1 MKKKV
6 LSILSVFAMTVVVAM
21 ANPKTNVKVSVDPQ
35 EKFQTIEFFGAADAW
50 SGNFVG
56 KYWADNSKSKI
67 ADYLFSQEF
76 DASGNP
82 VGIGLSIWRVNLG
95 AGTLEQAGAD
105 IYPYQRRA
113 ESYLSL
119 DGKSYD
125 WGKCSGHE
133 YFMEAAR
140 DRGCNQFILFSN
152 SPLVQYTKNGKGYA
166 PTANGSNLRDDC
178 YDDFADYLVDVT
190 EHLMGKGYNIPYIS
204 PINEPQG
211 DWNTP
216 RQEGSP
222 WKNGEMFRLAK
233 ALDESLG
240 RSPKFDDVRIFLAEA
255 ARLKVL
261 YEHRPSLLKRFEGDT
276 IECPGK
282 QLYTFF
288 DKESKYYVG
297 EMKHM
302 DMEFTAH
309 PYHNHFSSEELR
321 EVHHLAKKEIDKY
334 NIDFHS
340 SEWCL
345 LPVSR
350 QYGGITADWCK
361 GNHADI
367 QAALMMAR
375 IMHSDFVDTDAVSW
389 CYWKGMELYGNHALV
404 SLYPNDGDI
413 HKGGYPAANKML
425 WVLGN
430 FSRFVRP
437 GYVRVALDGADDL
450 DELAGSAYLSPEGD
464 RLVAVFV
471 NSSFEDMPIE
481 MTLSKAWKKKPSEV
495 QSYRTDDRHDLAKV
509 TTGNGL
515 EHTIAARGVTTIVI
529 DF

>member
-1 MKKKV
+1 MKSRFV
-6 LSILSVFAMTVVVAM
+6 AIIAFLAAVSIGASAASGQPAEVTI
-21 ANPKTNVKVSVDPQ
+21 NPQKH
-35 EKFQTIEFFGAADAW
+35 FQTIEFFGAADAW

-56 KYWADNSKSKI
+56 KYWAENSKAKI
-67 ADYLFSQEF
+67 ADYLFSQEY
-76 DASGNP
+76 DPSGNP
-82 VGIGLSIWRVNLG
+82 VGIGLTIWRVNLG
-95 AGTLEQAGAD
+95 AGTLEQPGAD

-113 ESYLSL
+113 ESYLTV
-119 DGKSYD
+119 DGKGYD
-125 WGKCSGHE
+125 WGKCAGNE
-133 YFMEAAR
+133 YFMAAAKE
-140 DRGCNQFILFSN
+140 RGCNQFILFSN
-152 SPLVQYTKNGKGYA
+152 SPLVQFTKNGKGYA
-166 PTANGSNLRDDC
+166 PTDNASNLREEC

-190 EHLMGKGYNIPYIS
+190 EHLMDKGYDIPYIS

-211 DWNTP
+211 DWDTP

-222 WKNGEMFRLAK
+222 WKNGEMFCLAK
-233 ALDESLG
+233 ALDKSLS
-240 RSPKFDDVRIFLAEA
+240 RSAKFDDVRIFLAEA
-255 ARLKVL
+255 ARFKVL
-261 YEHRPSLLKRFEGDT
+261 YEHRPSMLERFEGDT

-297 EMKHM
+297 DLKHM

-309 PYHNHFSSEELR
+309 PYHNHFTSEELR

-334 NIDFHS
+334 KIDFHS

-345 LPVSR
+345 LPVSK

-361 GNHADI
+361 GNHADM

-389 CYWKGMELYGNHALV
+389 CYWKGMELYGNHALI
-404 SLYPNDGDI
+404 SLYPDDGDI
-413 HKGGYPAANKML
+413 HRGGYPAANKML
-425 WVLGN
+425 WTLGN

-450 DELAGSAYLSPEGD
+450 DTLAASAYLSPQGD
-464 RLVAVFV
+464 RLVVVFV
-471 NSSFEDMPIE
+471 NSSFEDSPVNI
-481 MTLSKAWKKKPSEV
+481 TLPKSWKKKPSGV
-495 QSYRTDDRHDLAKV
+495 VSYRTDDHRDLAKTV
-509 TTGNGL
+509 TGVGL
-515 EHTIAARGVTTIVI
+515 SHNIGARGVTTIVI

>member
-1 MKKKV
+1 MKRKILFSIASFVVIVSDVLAGTDSATKV
-6 LSILSVFAMTVVVAM
+6 FI
-21 ANPKTNVKVSVDPQ
+21 NPSNQ
-35 EKFQTIEFFGAADAW
+35 FQTIEFFGAADAW

-82 VGIGLSIWRVNLG
+82 VGIGLTIWRVNLG
-95 AGTLEQAGAD
+95 AGTLEQVGAD

-113 ESYLSL
+113 ESYLTV
-119 DGKSYD
+119 DGSNYD
-125 WGKCSGHE
+125 WGKCGGHE
-133 YFMEAAR
+133 YFMAAAKE
-140 DRGCNQFILFSN
+140 RGCNQFILFSN
-152 SPLVQYTKNGKGYA
+152 SPLVQHTKNGKGYA
-166 PTANGSNLRDDC
+166 PTANASNLREEC
-178 YDDFADYLVDVT
+178 YDDFARYMVDVA
-190 EHLMGKGYNIPYIS
+190 EHLMDKGYNITYIS

-222 WKNGEMFRLAK
+222 WKNGEMFRLAMS
-233 ALDESLG
+233 LDQELG
-240 RSPKFDDVRIFLAEA
+240 RSHKFDSLRIFLAEA

-261 YEHRPSLLKRFEGDT
+261 YEHRPKMLQVFEGDT

-288 DKESKYYVG
+288 DKDSKYYVG
-297 EMKHM
+297 DLRHV

-321 EVHHLAKKEIDKY
+321 EVHKLAKKEIDKY
-334 NIDFHS
+334 DIDFHS

-345 LPVSR
+345 LPVSK
-350 QYGGITADWCK
+350 QYGGITDDWCK
-361 GNHADI
+361 GNHADM

-389 CYWKGMELYGNHALV
+389 CYWKGMELYGNHALI

-413 HKGGYPAANKML
+413 HKGGYPAANKLL
-425 WVLGN
+425 WTLGN
-430 FSRFVRP
+430 YSRFVRP
-437 GYVRVALDGADDL
+437 GYVRVALEGADNL
-450 DELAGSAYLSPEGD
+450 DTLAGSAYLSPEGNK
-464 RLVAVFV
+464 LVAVFV
-471 NSSFEDMPIE
+471 NSSFEDVTVDI
-481 MTLSKAWKKKPSEV
+481 TLPKTWKKPSKV
-495 QSYRTDDRHDLAKV
+495 LSYCTDDHHDLAK
-509 TTGNGL
+509 THTGTGL
-515 EHTIAARGVTTIVI
+515 KHTIPARGVTTILI
-529 DF
+529 EY